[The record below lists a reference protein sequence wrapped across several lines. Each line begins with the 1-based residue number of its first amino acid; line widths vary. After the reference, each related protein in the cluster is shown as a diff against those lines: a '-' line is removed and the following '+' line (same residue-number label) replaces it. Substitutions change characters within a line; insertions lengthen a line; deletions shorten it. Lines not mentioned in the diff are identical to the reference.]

1 LLSNPIL
8 ELTMESPIENIIEK
22 PIEKPIEKTLKE
34 KRHEY
39 YIKNR
44 DKLINLAKERRQKNP
59 EKHREYVKS
68 YLDKNRT
75 VYNEMKNKHFTCE
88 ICNGQFTYSNYNRHI
103 LTNKHIKQI

>member
-1 LLSNPIL
+1 MLSNPIL
-8 ELTMESPIENIIEK
+8 ELTMESPIENIIIK

-34 KRHEY
+34 KRHDY

-75 VYNEMKNKHFTCE
+75 VYNEMKNKQFTCE